1 MMRNDQNMPAWPRL
15 TLASGPVDVP
25 RETLAAVQRPVLY
38 HYDPAFIALFE
49 RVTGLLQHVFQTRH
63 DAVIMQGEAVLALEA
78 AAASLIRPGTKVL
91 NLVSGVFGAG
101 YAGWIERYGGEVVE
115 VRVPYNA
122 AIDPDDVRKALDA
135 HPGISIMAAVHCET
149 PSGTMNPI
157 GEIGPIVKERGVLT
171 ILDTVSG
178 LGAEAYSPEDWGID
192 IAIAGPQKC
201 LSGAPGLSLV
211 AVSEDAWAAMEAV
224 ADPLRGSYL
233 SLLDWK
239 ATWLEQRRFPY
250 TPSVADVYA
259 LEATLQQAADEG
271 MDAMAA
277 RHQTVAAAC
286 RAAVRALGLELWAAS
301 DDIAAPGCSAVA
313 VPAGTTA
320 EAIIR
325 TMRDRYGV
333 MISGGYGDLAGKLFR
348 LGHMGMSAHPT
359 ALFAELGVL
368 ERALLDVGVEVT
380 PGAGVGAAVEALAG
394 WNDAESVSSNP

>member
-1 MMRNDQNMPAWPRL
+1 MGETQKGPAWPQL

-25 RETLAAVQRPVLY
+25 QETLRAMQRPVLY

-49 RVTGLLQHVFQTRH
+49 RVTGLMRQVFQTRH
-63 DAVIMQGEAVLALEA
+63 DAVIMQGEAVLALEG
-78 AAASLIRPGTKVL
+78 AAASLVRPGTKVL

-115 VRVPYNA
+115 VRVPYNE

-135 HPGISIMAAVHCET
+135 HPDISIMAVVHCET

-157 GEIGPIVKERGVLT
+157 GEIGPIAKARGVIT

-192 IAIAGPQKC
+192 IAVAGPQKC
-201 LSGAPGLSLV
+201 LSGVPGLSLV
-211 AVSEDAWAAMEAV
+211 AVSDDAWAAMEAV
-224 ADPLRGSYL
+224 DDPLRGSYL

-239 ATWLEQRRFPY
+239 STCLEQRRFPN
-250 TPSVADVYA
+250 TPSVADIYA
-259 LEATLQQAADEG
+259 LESTLAQAVEEG
-271 MDAMAA
+271 LEAMAA
-277 RHQTVAAAC
+277 RHRAVAAAC
-286 RAAVRALGLELWAAS
+286 RAAVRALGLKLWAAS
-301 DDIAAPGCSAVA
+301 DEIAALGCTAVA

-325 TMRDRYGV
+325 TMRERYGV
-333 MISGGYGDLAGKLFR
+333 MISGGYGDLSGKLFR

-359 ALFAELGVL
+359 ALFAQLGVL
-368 ERALLDVGVEVT
+368 ERSLLDLGVGIT
-380 PGAGVGAAVEALAG
+380 PGAGVAAAVEALAG
-394 WNDAESVSSNP
+394 WNSTSP